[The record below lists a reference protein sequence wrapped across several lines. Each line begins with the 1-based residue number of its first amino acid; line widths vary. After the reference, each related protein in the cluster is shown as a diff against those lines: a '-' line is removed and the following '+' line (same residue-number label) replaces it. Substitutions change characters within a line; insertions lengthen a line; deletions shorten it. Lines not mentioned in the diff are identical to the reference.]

1 MKLIFRIPLFGMAVF
16 FKLNGQIINI
26 EGKRFLNDSNGFVG
40 KTELN
45 YNLTQNVQ
53 KFSILGVN
61 IHAQYKR
68 TKHRF
73 LAISDL
79 AFIKSGNQD
88 YTNSGYQHLR
98 YNYKVAKLITIETF
112 IQAQY
117 NRVLKLDR
125 RYLAG
130 CGPRF
135 RLVKSPHF
143 RLYAATIYMYEYQS
157 QNFDS
162 IHQFNHRGSVYFS
175 LNFDYHKV
183 DFVSTCFYQPNLFNF
198 NDFRIAN
205 DASLEIELSKKLDFK
220 TGLNLLY
227 DTNQPF
233 GVPALTYILKN
244 GIIIRL

>member
-1 MKLIFRIPLFGMAVF
+1 MKFILKISLYSTATF
-16 FKLNGQIINI
+16 FQLTAQVINI
-26 EGKRFLNDSNGFVG
+26 EGKRFLNDTNGFVG

-45 YNLTQNVQ
+45 YNVTQNVQ
-53 KFSILGVN
+53 KFSVLGVN
-61 IHAQYKR
+61 IHAQYKHQ
-68 TKHRF
+68 KHRF

-98 YNYKVAKLITIETF
+98 YNYKIAKLITVEAF

-130 CGPRF
+130 VGPRF
-135 RLVKSPHF
+135 RLIKSPHF
-143 RLYAATIYMYEYQS
+143 KLYAAGIYMYEYQS
-157 QNFDS
+157 QNMDS
-162 IHQFNHRGSVYFS
+162 IHQFNHRGSVYLS
-175 LNFDYHKV
+175 LNFDYQKV
-183 DFVSTCFYQPNLFNF
+183 DFVNTFFYQPNLSKFN
-198 NDFRIAN
+198 NFRIAN
-205 DASLEIELSKKLDFK
+205 DASLEIELSKKFDFK

-227 DTNQPF
+227 DTRQPF